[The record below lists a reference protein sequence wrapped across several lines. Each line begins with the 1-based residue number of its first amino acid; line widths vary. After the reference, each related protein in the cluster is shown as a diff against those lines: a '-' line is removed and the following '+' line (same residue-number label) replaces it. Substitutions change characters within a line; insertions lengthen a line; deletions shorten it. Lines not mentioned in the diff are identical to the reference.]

1 MYTHTP
7 AQTYCFDSFWAL
19 ERATQSK
26 SHWSQWKNSS
36 SLQRALDPAH
46 TTAVKDG
53 ELATNNNDI
62 PQRYR
67 KCIFPP
73 KWDFLIFFLIIII
86 FYFCSCNNKQE
97 RIYPVWKFPRW
108 GEEKITLQQLIS
120 SLQQKPEHI
129 VGLWCQTQRFQL
141 GRFSPRP
148 YWHKGAQLH
157 GSQQRPSCSC
167 KGGTDGRKERVSCQ
181 HPTKIN
187 K

>member
-1 MYTHTP
+1 MIMYTHTP

-73 KWDFLIFFLIIII
+73 KWDFLIFFLLFFI
-86 FYFCSCNNKQE
+86 FARATIN
-97 RIYPVWKFPRW
+97 
-108 GEEKITLQQLIS
+108 
-120 SLQQKPEHI
+120 
-129 VGLWCQTQRFQL
+129 
-141 GRFSPRP
+141 
-148 YWHKGAQLH
+148 
-157 GSQQRPSCSC
+157 
-167 KGGTDGRKERVSCQ
+167 KGGFIPFGNFQGGGKKRSPYNSLFPVYSRNQ
-181 HPTKIN
+181 NI
-187 K
+187 